1 MGLIG
6 ICFSRTRPINWSNKY
21 SNSTH
26 YLRASATVVSS
37 NKGQNDFVP
46 KFFNEGPADE
56 SHKSLQMKGSISAIS
71 DLFSFSFS
79 FFNFI
84 CFMSLSFEI
93 FSMTNKKIFLIFF
106 SFFESPIFHFRDMI
120 IYSKEE
126 IVTKC

>member
-46 KFFNEGPADE
+46 KFFNESPADE

-71 DLFSFSFS
+71 DLLLILIIIILFYVTELRNLLDDQQKNIS
-79 FFNFI
+79 N
-84 CFMSLSFEI
+84 
-93 FSMTNKKIFLIFF
+93 IFLLF
-106 SFFESPIFHFRDMI
+106 
-120 IYSKEE
+120 
-126 IVTKC
+126 